1 MTNPMKGEIQ
11 ITLGEEEY
19 KTRLTIDAI
28 IKIEA
33 ALDKGILSITQ
44 RLSEADIRVND
55 LVVILTHALRGG
67 GNNVKEKDVM
77 KLVGD
82 AGLVPCCQAV
92 AELLTST
99 LVSKNDSKQR

>member
-1 MTNPMKGEIQ
+1 MKGEIQ
-11 ITLGEEEY
+11 ITLADKQY

-28 IKIEA
+28 IKIET
-33 ALDKGILSITQ
+33 ALDKGILNVTQ
-44 RLSEADIRVND
+44 RLAEADIRVND

-77 KLVGD
+77 KLVGE

-92 AELLTST
+92 AELLTSS
-99 LVSKNDSKQR
+99 LIKNDEPEE